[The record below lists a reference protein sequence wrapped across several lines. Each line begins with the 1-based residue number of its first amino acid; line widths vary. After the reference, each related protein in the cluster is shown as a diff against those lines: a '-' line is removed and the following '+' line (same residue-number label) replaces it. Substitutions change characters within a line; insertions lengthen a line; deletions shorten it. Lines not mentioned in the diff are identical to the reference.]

1 MARFSGR
8 AAFGALSA
16 RTNGEI
22 LVSNR
27 TLSIH
32 QSVDESIISRECILE
47 KRISSLIGIFL
58 RTKLLSL
65 LVTQIKLFFFD
76 SLRKTCFTAF
86 LLSNKLIKQKDT
98 YIYIASQHSKYLTVL
113 AITNLSH
120 TNTYIYIFYP

>member
-47 KRISSLIGIFL
+47 KRYSSLISIFL

-65 LVTQIKLFFFD
+65 RKLNY
-76 SLRKTCFTAF
+76 SSSIPCIVKHVS
-86 LLSNKLIKQKDT
+86 LLS
-98 YIYIASQHSKYLTVL
+98 
-113 AITNLSH
+113 
-120 TNTYIYIFYP
+120 F